1 MRMLDAFWG
10 MLEQLQRKNG
20 SIYVGQQPQGPFH
33 VENDASSVVQ
43 RLIKPI
49 DKSGRN
55 ITIDNFF
62 TSIPLANDLFVN
74 HRLTAVGTVRKN
86 KPQIPQT
93 ISVVKDRPVHSS
105 IFAYGKV
112 PNNCTIVSLC
122 PQERLKRSTTLHYV

>member
-1 MRMLDAFWG
+1 M
-10 MLEQLQRKNG
+10 EV
-20 SIYVGQQPQGPFH
+20 YVGQQPQGPFH
-33 VENDASSVVQ
+33 VENYASSVVQ

-55 ITIDNFF
+55 ITM
-62 TSIPLANDLFVN
+62 IPLANDLFVN

-86 KPQIPQT
+86 KPQIPQI

-112 PNNCTIVSLC
+112 PNNCTMVSLC

>member
-1 MRMLDAFWG
+1 MMEKKMEVYVG
-10 MLEQLQRKNG
+10 KQLQE
-20 SIYVGQQPQGPFH
+20 PFH

-86 KPQIPQT
+86 KPQILQI

-112 PNNCTIVSLC
+112 PNNCTMVSLGLC